1 MKEHNILGV
10 ILAGG
15 KSSRFGSNK
24 SLYNL
29 SNNKLIDHTLHKVK
43 KYFDEILSVSNDKEL
58 KIEDQKITII
68 QDCIDGY
75 LGPLV
80 GVLSAMK
87 YANLS
92 KTKRDWIITF
102 PCDTPFFDE
111 KIIEEMIK
119 KTNTPQEK
127 IYFIKD
133 KKQRHNI
140 FGAWSTELE
149 KTLEQDIKNNFR
161 KVDLWADKIGCSF
174 IEKDIR
180 NENEFLNINTKEDLE
195 VAERIYNKK

>member
-1 MKEHNILGV
+1 M
-10 ILAGG
+10 
-15 KSSRFGSNK
+15 
-24 SLYNL
+24 
-29 SNNKLIDHTLHKVK
+29 IDHTLHNVK
-43 KYFDEILSVSNDKEL
+43 KYFDEILIVSNDKEL

-119 KTNTPQEK
+119 KTNIIPDYIVE
-127 IYFIKD
+127 
-133 KKQRHNI
+133 
-140 FGAWSTELE
+140 GP
-149 KTLEQDIKNNFR
+149 
-161 KVDLWADKIGCSF
+161 
-174 IEKDIR
+174 
-180 NENEFLNINTKEDLE
+180 
-195 VAERIYNKK
+195 

>member
-1 MKEHNILGV
+1 MLFR
-10 ILAGG
+10 
-15 KSSRFGSNK
+15 S
-24 SLYNL
+24 
-29 SNNKLIDHTLHKVK
+29 
-43 KYFDEILSVSNDKEL
+43 EL